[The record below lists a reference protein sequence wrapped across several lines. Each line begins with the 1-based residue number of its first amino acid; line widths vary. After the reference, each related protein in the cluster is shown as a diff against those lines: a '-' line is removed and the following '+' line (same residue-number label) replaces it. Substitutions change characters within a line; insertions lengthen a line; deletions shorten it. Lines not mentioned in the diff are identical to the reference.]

1 MFVNK
6 KLDEALH
13 PWLYHRAP
21 DEGDGSGGG
30 GGTDD
35 GDGDEGDDGDEDGST
50 DSGKTFTE
58 ADMNRIRLRETR
70 KAETAAR
77 KKLLDELGVTDPAAA
92 KKALAKI
99 KADDEKN
106 KDAIQKA
113 AEAKT
118 EAERAADE
126 AKRDASQA
134 RLERKV
140 DRALVKA
147 NVDPKR
153 IDRIAKLVHGELGDE
168 PDDDDLAEAIE
179 TIKGE
184 FPESFAE
191 VEDGDGKKDEGR
203 KPAPSGNGKGGTPA
217 QKRGSVSSGLS
228 RGAERARTH
237 MGIKTTA

>member
-1 MFVNK
+1 MFVNR

-13 PWLYHRAP
+13 PWLYHRAE
-21 DEGDGSGGG
+21 DDGGGDGPGEDDIDDD
-30 GGTDD
+30 GTDD
-35 GDGDEGDDGDEDGST
+35 DDST
-50 DSGKTFTE
+50 GSGKTFTE

-70 KAETAAR
+70 KAEQTAR
-77 KKLLDELGVTDPAAA
+77 KKLLEELGVTDPTAA

-99 KADDEKN
+99 KADEEKN

-113 AEAKT
+113 AEAKA

-126 AKRDASQA
+126 ANREAQQA

-147 NVDPKR
+147 SVDPKR

-168 PDDDDLAEAIE
+168 PDDDELAEAIE

-184 FPESFAE
+184 FPEAFTE
-191 VEDGDGKKDEGR
+191 TEGDDGKKDEGR
-203 KPAPSGNGKGGTPA
+203 KPAPSGSGKGGSPA
-217 QKRGSVSSGLS
+217 GKRGSVSSGIE
-228 RGAERARTH
+228 RGAQRARER